1 MKSGNDKPVHPPS
14 LSGTGVFRHIEL
26 ITIGIN
32 APSGCVPPSRSTVK
46 HFSNTEYDP
55 DVASVVPSPKLAD
68 VVAIRKESTHGSYPG
83 RNSMEILHGA
93 ALGLKLRELSDNA
106 RHRVWIVSPYI
117 GRWPAVSALLGAN
130 WWLSSTVLLRVITD
144 IDDPTNVNRGT
155 LIQLLDRGPVA
166 TLRGVHAKIYVVDD
180 QAIVSSANLTET
192 AFTKRREIGILLDAA
207 EAKDV
212 ITLVNTWW
220 ERFATEISPDTV
232 EKWQKAS
239 SFTPEA
245 EGEGLPPLWG
255 LPQKPPDGLFKSSKK
270 EARDFASY
278 RNFLKCYNE
287 LAKDYARVQR
297 LWPNGALFIE
307 TDTFLN
313 YLFHEA
319 EGTPAFEFYVR
330 HDPRTLTNAQRSE
343 ELAKWARRFATWVR
357 TSQDETYR
365 FQRCQ
370 LIRTLLAKD
379 RLDDLSRG
387 EIQQVV
393 DCLHCMHSQQLIRH
407 KFLNPANNDL
417 EAIRKAWKILLHG
430 KGNAEQRMQ
439 ECHDALHFFGPS
451 SVQELLGWYYPD
463 EYPIRNSNSD
473 AGLRFFGYRL

>member
-1 MKSGNDKPVHPPS
+1 
-14 LSGTGVFRHIEL
+14 
-26 ITIGIN
+26 
-32 APSGCVPPSRSTVK
+32 
-46 HFSNTEYDP
+46 
-55 DVASVVPSPKLAD
+55 
-68 VVAIRKESTHGSYPG
+68 
-83 RNSMEILHGA
+83 MEILHGP
-93 ALGLKLRELSDNA
+93 ALGLRLRDLSDNA
-106 RHRVWIVSPYI
+106 KHRVWIVSPYI

-166 TLRGVHAKIYVVDD
+166 TLRGVHAKIYIVDD

-192 AFTKRREIGILLDAA
+192 AFTKRREIGILLGAT

-212 ITLVNTWW
+212 ITIVNTWW
-220 ERFATEISPDTV
+220 EKFATEISPDTV
-232 EKWQKAS
+232 EKWQNAS
-239 SFTPEA
+239 AFRPEA
-245 EGEGLPPLWG
+245 EGDGLPPLWG
-255 LPQKPPDGLFKSSKK
+255 LPQKPSDSLFKSSGKN
-270 EARDFASY
+270 AQDFASY

-287 LAKDYARVQR
+287 LAQEYTIVQR
-297 LWPNGALFIE
+297 LWPDGALFIE

-319 EGTPAFEFYVR
+319 EGAPSFEFYDR
-330 HDPRTLTNAQRSE
+330 HDPRTLTKAQRFE
-343 ELAKWARRFATWVR
+343 ELVKWAPRFAAWAR
-357 TSQDETYR
+357 TSHDEIYR

-370 LIRTLLAKD
+370 LIRTLLSED
-379 RLDDLSRG
+379 RLDDLSRD
-387 EIQQVV
+387 EMRQVV

-430 KGNAEQRMQ
+430 KGKAEHRMQ
-439 ECHDALHFFGPS
+439 ECNDALHFFGKS

-473 AGLRFFGYRL
+473 AGLRFFGYRV

>member
-1 MKSGNDKPVHPPS
+1 M
-14 LSGTGVFRHIEL
+14 
-26 ITIGIN
+26 TI
-32 APSGCVPPSRSTVK
+32 
-46 HFSNTEYDP
+46 
-55 DVASVVPSPKLAD
+55 LQ
-68 VVAIRKESTHGSYPG
+68 
-83 RNSMEILHGA
+83 GA

-106 RHRVWIVSPYI
+106 KQRVWIVSPYI

-130 WWLSSTVLLRVITD
+130 WWLSNTVLLRVITD

-192 AFTKRREIGILLDAA
+192 AFTKRREIGILLDAT

-212 ITLVNTWW
+212 ITIVNTWW
-220 ERFATEISPDTV
+220 DKFATEISPDTV
-232 EKWQKAS
+232 ERWQNAS

-255 LPQKPPDGLFKSSKK
+255 LPQKPPDSLFKSSRKD
-270 EARDFASY
+270 ARDFASY

-287 LAKDYARVQR
+287 LAQEYTIVQR

-319 EGTPAFEFYVR
+319 EGTPAFEFYDR
-330 HDPRTLTNAQRSE
+330 HDPRTLTKAQRSE
-343 ELAKWARRFATWVR
+343 ELAKWAPRFAAWVR
-357 TSQDETYR
+357 TSHDETYR

-379 RLDDLSRG
+379 RLDDLSRD
-387 EIQQVV
+387 EIRQVV
-393 DCLHCMHSQQLIRH
+393 DCLHCMHSPQLIRH
-407 KFLNPANNDL
+407 KFLNPANN
-417 EAIRKAWKILLHG
+417 
-430 KGNAEQRMQ
+430 
-439 ECHDALHFFGPS
+439 
-451 SVQELLGWYYPD
+451 
-463 EYPIRNSNSD
+463 
-473 AGLRFFGYRL
+473 